1 MTEDP
6 LLKFASAV
14 MAIFS
19 SSVNRLLNILKCDCV
34 SEVADII
41 ELIDE
46 LLFSFITNS
55 CSLLSVDGA
64 GETVPFRLLKVNTG
78 WGMSRSAL
86 SCERLEK
93 ALNELTDDVP

>member
-1 MTEDP
+1 MTDDP
-6 LLKFASAV
+6 LLRLASAV

-19 SSVNRLLNILKCDCV
+19 SSVNRLLSILKCECA
-34 SEVADII
+34 SELADSI

-64 GETVPFRLLKVNTG
+64 GETVPLRLLKLNTG
-78 WGMSRSAL
+78 WGMRMSAL

-93 ALNELTDDVP
+93 ALYELDVLP